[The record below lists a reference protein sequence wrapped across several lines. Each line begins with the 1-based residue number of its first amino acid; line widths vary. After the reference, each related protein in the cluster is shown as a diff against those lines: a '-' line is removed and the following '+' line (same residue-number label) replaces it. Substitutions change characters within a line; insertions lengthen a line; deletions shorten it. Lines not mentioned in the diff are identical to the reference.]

1 MFFNIL
7 IFIFGV
13 SVGWYIHI
21 YFNYIQPPKEIF
33 IEKNI
38 TKVRVVS
45 RECREDKMEPIV
57 VDREPTFRD
66 ILDKNITR
74 AVELYISI
82 DDSSIR
88 DDYGDIL
95 EDYFIN
101 APKSRRLL
109 NLLKEL
115 IDRDLDS
122 NRFMLTL
129 AKVYIDMDRF
139 DEAIEI
145 LFDLQGDLDIDGY
158 LSSIVDRYIKRLM
171 EQGKYS
177 KLLPLL
183 EDIVNRDID
192 TQRYT
197 IELSKV
203 YFKLKNYEKAKE
215 VLSDNIDEDSIYY
228 SRAINLLKKIEES
241 PDNRYS
247 YQIPL
252 IKIGNNQYG

>member
-21 YFNYIQPPKEIF
+21 YFNYIQQPKEIF

-88 DDYGDIL
+88 TIL
-95 EDYFIN
+95 
-101 APKSRRLL
+101 
-109 NLLKEL
+109 
-115 IDRDLDS
+115 
-122 NRFMLTL
+122 
-129 AKVYIDMDRF
+129 
-139 DEAIEI
+139 
-145 LFDLQGDLDIDGY
+145 
-158 LSSIVDRYIKRLM
+158 
-171 EQGKYS
+171 
-177 KLLPLL
+177 
-183 EDIVNRDID
+183 
-192 TQRYT
+192 
-197 IELSKV
+197 
-203 YFKLKNYEKAKE
+203 
-215 VLSDNIDEDSIYY
+215 
-228 SRAINLLKKIEES
+228 
-241 PDNRYS
+241 
-247 YQIPL
+247 
-252 IKIGNNQYG
+252 